1 MSEVTSRNNLTFSLD
16 ELEQITQVLFR
27 HLRDKGRLQFEL
39 TEDYYWHV
47 SKDERY
53 NPGVTPKALDLG
65 QLTDDLNQLRRA
77 ASGESEVVAFDL
89 TELASILTF
98 VGEEI
103 VS

>member
-1 MSEVTSRNNLTFSLD
+1 MSEVTRNSNSKFSLD
-16 ELEQITQVLFR
+16 ELERVTQILFK
-27 HLRDKGRLQFEL
+27 HLRDSGKLEFEL
-39 TEDYYWHV
+39 TDDYYWHI

-53 NPGVTPKALDLG
+53 NPETTPKALNLG
-65 QLTDDLNQLRRA
+65 QLTDDLSQLRKIA
-77 ASGESEVVAFDL
+77 GGQSTPVAFDL